1 MAFQSATSVNVT
13 YGAGVVGEW
22 AFEGPQRANTYQLDA
37 NGGTVGNFFTIDNV
51 TGLASQGGV
60 MGGGSASVTGSIAG
74 TTLTVTAVGSGVL
87 NVGQV
92 LSGSGVTAG
101 TTITA
106 FLGNSVGGVGTY
118 TVSASQTLSSTTITA
133 TGNGRTFG
141 GILANPKVYA
151 SRGTQAGGTLAPTL
165 LVGGYTQAEFA
176 TMGTIWV
183 NSATAANLGD
193 VACYN
198 PITGAIG
205 FYAPS
210 GNPPA
215 GYVAFPNGGSGN
227 VENYT
232 VYYTTTN
239 PGLVALRMTN

>member
-1 MAFQSATSVNVT
+1 MAFQSSVNIT

-22 AFEGPQRANTYQLDA
+22 AFDGPQRANTYTLDTI
-37 NGGTVGNFFTIDNV
+37 GGTVGNFFTIDNT
-51 TGLASQGGV
+51 TGLATQGGV
-60 MGGGSASVTGSIAG
+60 LGGGTASVTASITG
-74 TTLTVTAVGSGVL
+74 TTMTVTAVATGVL

-92 LSGSGVTAG
+92 LNAAGVTAG

-106 FLGNSVGGVGTY
+106 FQAGATGGVGTY
-118 TVSASQTLSSTTITA
+118 TVSVSQTVASGTITA
-133 TGNGRTFG
+133 TGNGRTFA

-151 SRGTQAGGTLAPTL
+151 ARGTQAGGTLAPTL
-165 LVGGYTQAEFA
+165 ILPGNVQGEFA
-176 TMGTIWV
+176 VMGTIWV

-205 FYAPS
+205 FY
-210 GNPPA
+210 NPTSTLPA
-215 GYVAFPNGGSGN
+215 GYVAFPNGGAGN